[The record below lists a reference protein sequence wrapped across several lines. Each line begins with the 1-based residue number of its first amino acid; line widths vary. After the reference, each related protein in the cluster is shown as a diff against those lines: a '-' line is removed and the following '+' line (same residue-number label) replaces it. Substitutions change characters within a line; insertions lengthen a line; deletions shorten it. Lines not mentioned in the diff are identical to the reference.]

1 MVIAIIASVIALGAL
16 SFNVWQFLYFR
27 RALAQQAEKTAEL
40 FADAVA
46 KARAL
51 VLLRDEEI
59 KENAAHIKENA
70 AHIKENAARIKD
82 LESGIVP
89 DFEQAK
95 EAVSALDS
103 FNAGISGILGYDPY
117 EALKKAREKENGG
130 VNE

>member
-40 FADAVA
+40 FADAVE

-59 KENAAHIKENA
+59 EK
-70 AHIKENAARIKD
+70 NAARIKD

>member
-40 FADAVA
+40 FADSVE
-46 KARAL
+46 KARNL

-70 AHIKENAARIKD
+70 AHIKD

>member
-70 AHIKENAARIKD
+70 ARIKD